1 MLKRTS
7 LIVIFLQI
15 FFAGST
21 FTQNQNSSSE
31 EEAIKSV
38 IKSQTESWVNQSYEG
53 LANVWAHEN
62 YILRMYPGIYSY
74 YEDMSWDSIST
85 HIKEGL
91 KNDITPLIV
100 DLRWSEWNIRT
111 FKDCAWASYIE
122 TFHYKEKLY
131 KNREVR
137 FLEKKDGSWK
147 IVYLASVN
155 TTFYDEKNESAEI
168 DLNTAG
174 YSLLNHNKIQD
185 AIDIFKKNVELY
197 PKSSNVY
204 DSLGEAYMKNGDK
217 ELSIENYEMSL
228 KLDPDNENAKEMI
241 MNLQT
246 TN

>member
-1 MLKRTS
+1 MLKRIS

-15 FFAGST
+15 FFAESA
-21 FTQNQNSSSE
+21 FTQNQKSSAE

-38 IKSQTESWVNQSYEG
+38 IMSQTESWVNQSYEG
-53 LANVWAHEN
+53 LANVWAHEE
-62 YILRMYPGIYSY
+62 YVLRMFPSLYSY
-74 YEDMSWDSIST
+74 NEDMSWDSIST

-91 KNDITPLIV
+91 KNDITPFIV
-100 DLRWSEWNIRT
+100 DLSWSEWNIRT

-131 KNREVR
+131 KYREVR

-147 IVYLASVN
+147 IVYLNTVN
-155 TTFYDEKNESAEI
+155 LSTYEENEESAEI
-168 DLNTAG
+168 NLNNAG
-174 YSLLNHNKIQD
+174 YILLSQEKIQD

-228 KLDPDNENAKEMI
+228 ELDPDNENAKEMI
-241 MNLQT
+241 MKLTDN
-246 TN
+246 